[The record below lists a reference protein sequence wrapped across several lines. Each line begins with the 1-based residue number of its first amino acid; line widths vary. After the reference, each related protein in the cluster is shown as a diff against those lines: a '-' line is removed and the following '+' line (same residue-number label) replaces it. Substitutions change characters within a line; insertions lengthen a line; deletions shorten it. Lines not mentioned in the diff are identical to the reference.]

1 MNPEAETLS
10 SMDAASAKSNTV
22 RPWKRAARLAA
33 LGVVAAAIAG
43 VVFVRGFGPPATSN
57 ASAQKPPKG
66 TLVTN
71 GFMPSKTQWDTL
83 TIEPV
88 REQVFRPFDTT
99 EGKIS
104 VNEDLSTSIFSPY
117 SGRILKLLVK
127 PGEDVVKGQ
136 PLFVIEATDAVQV
149 HNDFITSISAVNKA
163 RAQVNLTQ
171 TVERRLRDLYEIK
184 AAALKDLQQ
193 AQADLVTAQNDLS
206 SSEAA
211 LEAARNRLRILG
223 RTDSEIETFQQKRT
237 ITPETTIFAPISGTI
252 VQRKAGPGQFISGG
266 SSDPVFVIGD
276 LSTVWLTA
284 FVRETEAPNVHVG
297 QTLNVKVLAYPDRV
311 YQTKVAYVASSI
323 DPNSRRLLV
332 RALLDNKEGL
342 LRPEMFA
349 NVTILTGDGD
359 TSVAVPR
366 IAVIY
371 EGQSARVW
379 IAKDDKSLELRPVKL
394 GLVDGS
400 SIQVVEGLKKTDR
413 IVTRGSLFIDRE
425 ASAN

>member
-1 MNPEAETLS
+1 MSVVESTSVS
-10 SMDAASAKSNTV
+10 SPARRIV
-22 RPWKRAARLAA
+22 RMTA
-33 LGVVAAAIAG
+33 LVVVVGVVASVLVFKGSGRGNLGSASPEQKARAAG
-43 VVFVRGFGPPATSN
+43 D
-57 ASAQKPPKG
+57 
-66 TLVTN
+66 TN
-71 GFMPSKTQWDTL
+71 TFQPTEGQWKTL

-88 REQVFRPFDTT
+88 REQVFLPFDLT

-117 SGRILKLLVK
+117 SGRIIKLLVK
-127 PGEDVVKGQ
+127 PGDEVQKGQ

-163 RAQVNLTQ
+163 RSQVNLIQ
-171 TVERRLRDLYEIK
+171 TTEKRLRDLYEIK
-184 AAALKDLQQ
+184 AAALKDWQQ
-193 AQADLVTAQNDLS
+193 AQADLVSAQNDLS

-223 RTDSEIETFQQKRT
+223 RTDAEIDSFQQKRT
-237 ITPETTIFAPISGTI
+237 ISSETTIFAPIAGTV
-252 VQRKAGPGQFISGG
+252 VQRRAGPGQFITGG
-266 SSDPVFVIGD
+266 SSDPVFVVGN

-297 QTLNVKVLAYPDRV
+297 QALRVKVLAYPDRV
-311 YQTKVAYVASSI
+311 FTANVSYVASAI

-332 RALLDNKEGL
+332 RAVLDNAEGL

-349 NVTILTGDGD
+349 NVTILTGEGD
-359 TSVAVPR
+359 TSLSVPR

-379 IAKDDKSLELRPVKL
+379 VAKDDKSLELRNVRL
-394 GLVDGS
+394 GLVNGS
-400 SIQVVEGLKKTDR
+400 AIQVVEGLKR
-413 IVTRGSLFIDRE
+413 GEQIVTRGSLFIDRE